1 MKQLLKKSIS
11 AFIVLV
17 ALLSG
22 SEVFAQ
28 PPGGGGQGPQLP
40 DSDQIKEMVADISE
54 QLALNEDQET
64 QILETYEAHFEAVKE
79 LVSKGRPER
88 TEMDALKT
96 QFEKSVNAVLTE
108 EQKELYAAYLEENQ
122 PPMDGERPAR

>member
-17 ALLSG
+17 VLLSG

-64 QILETYEAHFEAVKE
+64 QILEMYEAHFEAIKE

>member
-1 MKQLLKKSIS
+1 MKQFMKKSIIS
-11 AFIVLV
+11 ALVLF

-22 SEVFAQ
+22 SAVFAQ

-40 DSDQIKEMVADISE
+40 DSDQIKEMVADIST
-54 QLALNEDQET
+54 QLSLNEDQES
-64 QILETYEAHFEAVKE
+64 QILEMYEAHFDAVKE

-96 QFEKSVNAVLTE
+96 QFEKSVNAVLTK
-108 EQKELYAAYLEENQ
+108 EQQELYAAYLEENQ
-122 PPMDGERPAR
+122 PPMEGERPAR